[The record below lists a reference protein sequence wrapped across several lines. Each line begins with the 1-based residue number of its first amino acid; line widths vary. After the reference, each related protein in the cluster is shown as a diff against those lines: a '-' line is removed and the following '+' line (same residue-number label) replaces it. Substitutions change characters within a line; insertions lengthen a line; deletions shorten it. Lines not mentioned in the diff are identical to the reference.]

1 MFYVYVLYSKDF
13 DKIYVGFTSDLGG
26 RLIAHNHASNSGWTS
41 KYKPW
46 SIIYTEE
53 FSEKRMAMK
62 REQEL
67 KSSRGRSFI
76 RTLIE

>member
-1 MFYVYVLYSKDF
+1 MYYVYVLYSKNF
-13 DKIYVGFTSDLGG
+13 DKIYVGFTSDLKG
-26 RLIAHNHASNSGWTS
+26 RLSAHNHPSNSGWTA

-46 SIIYTEE
+46 EMIYNEE
-53 FSEKRMAMK
+53 FSEKLLAMK

-76 RTLIE
+76 RALIK